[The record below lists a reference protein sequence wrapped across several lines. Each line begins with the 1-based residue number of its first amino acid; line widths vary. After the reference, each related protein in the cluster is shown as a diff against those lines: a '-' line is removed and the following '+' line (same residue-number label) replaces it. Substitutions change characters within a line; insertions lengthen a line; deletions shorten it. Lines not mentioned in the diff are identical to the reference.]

1 MMPRVV
7 FLGNHT
13 VGVRSLVGLS
23 RCSEIELVVAHPSDP
38 EDGVVY
44 ESVYEHAR
52 QQGIPAIRAKGGDP
66 ELLEQIRLIDPDIL
80 WTTDYRYLIPKSLIE
95 SPSLASINLHP
106 SLLPLYRGR
115 AAINWAILNGETD
128 IGLTAHLIDEGVDTG
143 PILRQESIR
152 LERTDDVGDA
162 LRLLEPIYERLS
174 MELVSSIME
183 HGLNATPQP
192 DGDWPIW
199 PRRTP
204 EDGAIDWSQSSSDI
218 VNLVRAVAR
227 PYPGARASL
236 KGDLVHVWKAR
247 AAERNDVMQ
256 PKPGRIHSVDDRSLM
271 VESLDGLVEI
281 LEWSGDADPERVRQG
296 DTFE

>member
-1 MMPRVV
+1 M
-7 FLGNHT
+7 G
-13 VGVRSLVGLS
+13 
-23 RCSEIELVVAHPSDP
+23 
-38 EDGVVY
+38 
-44 ESVYEHAR
+44 
-52 QQGIPAIRAKGGDP
+52 
-66 ELLEQIRLIDPDIL
+66 
-80 WTTDYRYLIPKSLIE
+80 
-95 SPSLASINLHP
+95 
-106 SLLPLYRGR
+106 
-115 AAINWAILNGETD
+115 
-128 IGLTAHLIDEGVDTG
+128 
-143 PILRQESIR
+143 
-152 LERTDDVGDA
+152 TDDVGDA